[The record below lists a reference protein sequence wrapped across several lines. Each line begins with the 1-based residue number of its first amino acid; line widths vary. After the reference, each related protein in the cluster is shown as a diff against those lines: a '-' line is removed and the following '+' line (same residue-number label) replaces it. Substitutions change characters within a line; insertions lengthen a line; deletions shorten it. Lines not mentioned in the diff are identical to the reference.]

1 MVLPDD
7 VVTGI
12 KRVLRGADVLCRYS
26 DTEFVVV
33 LTQTDSIAA
42 AAVASRIAEIIVEAR
57 PSLMETARLTLGVAS
72 APNDG
77 RTLPEL
83 VATAQQHRWIPP
95 TGTPESTWRRALAPP
110 CLQIWQSLRHFEP
123 DGFQKQRCSS
133 IADPSLNLRR

>member
-1 MVLPDD
+1 MSS
-7 VVTGI
+7 GEAE
-12 KRVLRGADVLCRYS
+12 LRSWYYQMTLSPASNEFCGVQFLCRYS

-77 RTLPEL
+77 RTL
-83 VATAQQHRWIPP
+83 Q
-95 TGTPESTWRRALAPP
+95 
-110 CLQIWQSLRHFEP
+110 
-123 DGFQKQRCSS
+123 
-133 IADPSLNLRR
+133 N

>member
-95 TGTPESTWRRALAPP
+95 TGSQNRPGAV
-110 CLQIWQSLRHFEP
+110 H
-123 DGFQKQRCSS
+123 
-133 IADPSLNLRR
+133 